1 MKEDFIYLTYE
12 EAIGIMIGIDAL
24 KNDNP
29 YFKDEIATS
38 YTNYIIAKT
47 LENIK
52 EEMEAKGLIKKL
64 ISKKNKYKISSSLFN
79 YLTRLIGFNVKN
91 KTDLDKLLDIAAIE
105 MEKDKENYPLETKD
119 LIDLYENFD
128 TKYSLKKHILSLF
141 K

>member
-64 ISKKNKYKISSSLFN
+64 ISKKSKYKISSSLFN

-91 KTDLDKLLDIAAIE
+91 KTDLDKLLDIADRE

>member
-64 ISKKNKYKISSSLFN
+64 ISKKSKYKISSSLFN